1 MWLSVLYTS
10 TCQRCSRPGA
20 HSNSLEHPA
29 LEKIALQK
37 SDSETEHILH
47 IILNGTSTT
56 A

>member
-1 MWLSVLYTS
+1 MWLSVSYCTLAPASAVLDREPAPTVS
-10 TCQRCSRPGA
+10 
-20 HSNSLEHPA
+20 A